1 MIRCRR
7 ADGGVLADK
16 ETHAVLAVGC
26 LIPFALLA
34 VGAAVGSY
42 IGNINGGYWG
52 AGVGFLAGLLVVVA
66 GFVLID
72 RSAKE

>member
-1 MIRCRR
+1 M
-7 ADGGVLADK
+7 ASTADK

-42 IGNINGGYWG
+42 LGNINGGYWG
-52 AGVGFLAGLLVVVA
+52 AGAGFVAGLLIVVA

-72 RSAKE
+72 RSRNE